1 MNKDKENKIDVFL
14 KLVRAGLWN
23 KETNYKDLSGFNIND
38 IYHLAHEQSV
48 MGLLAAGIENV
59 IDAHLPKEEVLTI
72 VGEALQLEQR
82 NMAMNYFIG
91 VIVEK
96 MRNAGIYTL
105 LVKGQGVAQ
114 CYAKPQWR
122 ACGDVDLLLS
132 PDNYNK
138 AKSFL
143 TLLAKT
149 IDEEDSRRKHLGLTI
164 DPWIVELHGALPFG
178 LSRRV
183 DKVIND
189 AYNDVFFNRNVRTWM
204 NGNTQVYLPSPNND
218 VIFIFT
224 HFLHHFFI
232 EGIGLRQICDW
243 CRLLWTYK
251 DSIDYDLL
259 ERRLKE
265 AGLVTEW
272 RAFASLAV
280 NYLGMPADAM
290 PLYNDSR
297 AYKGKAKRL
306 LRRII
311 KTGNMGHNNDV
322 SYRRKNPPF
331 ISDVITLFRRLYDF
345 AELSIV
351 FPIDSPR
358 FFVNY
363 VFDKIR

>member
-1 MNKDKENKIDVFL
+1 M
-14 KLVRAGLWN
+14 RAGLWEQKVQLLAFEN
-23 KETNYKDLSGFNIND
+23 IIIKE
-38 IYHLAHEQSV
+38 IYRLALEQSV
-48 MGLLAAGIENV
+48 VGLLTAGLEHAK
-59 IDAHLPKEEVLTI
+59 DTKCPQEDVLNI
-72 VGEALQLEQR
+72 VGDALQLEQR
-82 NMAMNYFIG
+82 NMAMNHFIS
-91 VIVEK
+91 VIVER

-122 ACGDVDLLLS
+122 ANGDVDFLLS
-132 PDNYNK
+132 PDNYDK
-138 AKSFL
+138 AKTYLSSM
-143 TLLAKT
+143 ASKT
-149 IDEEDSRRKHLGLTI
+149 DDEDVNRKHLGLTI
-164 DPWIVELHGALPFG
+164 DSWIVELHGALPFE
-178 LSRRV
+178 LSSKV
-183 DKVIND
+183 DRVIND
-189 AYNDVFFNRNVRTWM
+189 AQNDVLYSGGVRSWM
-204 NGNTQVYLPSPNND
+204 NGDTQVFLPSPDND

-232 EGIGLRQICDW
+232 EGVGLRQICDW
-243 CRLLWTYK
+243 CRLLWIYK

-311 KTGNMGHNNDV
+311 KTGNMGHNNDL
-322 SYRRKNPPF
+322 SYRIRYKG
-331 ISDVITLFRRLYDF
+331 ISYKIVATWRRFFDF
-345 AELSIV
+345 ASLAHV
-351 FPIDSPR
+351 FPIDTPK
-358 FFVNY
+358 FFFTY
-363 VFDKIR
+363 LFSMAK

>member
-1 MNKDKENKIDVFL
+1 MNNNTSAFL
-14 KLVRAGLWN
+14 ALVRAGLWEREVLLSAFEN
-23 KETNYKDLSGFNIND
+23 ISIKE
-38 IYHLAHEQSV
+38 IYRLAQEQSV
-48 MGLLAAGIENV
+48 AGLVAAGLEQTKV
-59 IDAHLPKEEVLTI
+59 IHFPKEDVLTI

-91 VIVEK
+91 VIVQK

-143 TLLAKT
+143 TPLAKT

-164 DPWIVELHGALPFG
+164 DPWTVELHGALPFG

-189 AYNDVFFNRNVRTWM
+189 AYNDVFFNGNVRTWM